1 MLLHGTTTCEAKS
14 GYGLNLA
21 DEIKQLE
28 ALQELRKIQPVDI
41 VSTFMGAHEI
51 PTEYKTRK
59 EDYINLLIREI
70 LPEVK
75 KKKLAEFFDI
85 FCEEG
90 VFSIEDTRK
99 LVAAAKEAGLKIKI
113 HADEF
118 APLGGAQL
126 AAELGATSAEH
137 LINIS
142 QDGIQKLSESTTV
155 AVLLPAV
162 SFFLQLEKRAPAR
175 KLIDSGAIV
184 ALASDFNPGSS
195 MTESMLFVLQLA
207 VYTLKMS
214 IEEAINASTG
224 NAAYAIGHDREAGSL
239 ETGKRMDLV
248 LWDVPSFATLVYHLG
263 INPIRR
269 VIKNGKTVVM
279 DGDIA

>member
-1 MLLHGTTTCEAKS
+1 
-14 GYGLNLA
+14 
-21 DEIKQLE
+21 
-28 ALQELRKIQPVDI
+28 V
-41 VSTFMGAHEI
+41 GA
-51 PTEYKTRK
+51 
-59 EDYINLLIREI
+59 
-70 LPEVK
+70 
-75 KKKLAEFFDI
+75 A
-85 FCEEG
+85 
-90 VFSIEDTRK
+90 
-99 LVAAAKEAGLKIKI
+99 
-113 HADEF
+113 
-118 APLGGAQL
+118 
-126 AAELGATSAEH
+126 SAEH

-142 QDGIQKLSESTTV
+142 QDGIQKLAESGTA

-175 KLIDSGAIV
+175 KLIDSGAVV

-214 IEEAINASTG
+214 IEEAINASTA
-224 NAAYAIGHDREAGSL
+224 NAAYAIGRDDEAGSL

-248 LWDVPSFATLVYHLG
+248 LWDVPSFSTLVYHLG